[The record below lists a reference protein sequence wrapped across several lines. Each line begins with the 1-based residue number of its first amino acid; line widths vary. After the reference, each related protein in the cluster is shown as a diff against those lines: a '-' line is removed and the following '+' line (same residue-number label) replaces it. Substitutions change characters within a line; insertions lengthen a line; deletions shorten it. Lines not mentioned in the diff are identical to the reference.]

1 MLDLGRGASRIGVP
15 TFGRE
20 ALTLTLKLLEG
31 FIRSQDKTLPGR
43 SVRTSPVGGSVCGF
57 AGLFIPAAPGV
68 VIPALPGRALAHRDR
83 RCQRERQRGC
93 RLGLGRAQIDFRA
106 GDSIIVTSRVPTTAS
121 EDC

>member
-1 MLDLGRGASRIGVP
+1 MLDLGRGASRIEIP

-31 FIRSQDKTLPGR
+31 FIRSQDKSLPGR
-43 SVRTSPVGGSVCGF
+43 SVRTSPVGGSLCGC

-68 VIPALPGRALAHRDR
+68 VIPALPGRALAHR

-93 RLGLGRAQIDFRA
+93 RLGLDRA
-106 GDSIIVTSRVPTTAS
+106 P
-121 EDC
+121 